1 MNAIDYT
8 PKTPFDIIYGN
19 DDSRMRIEDIIC
31 SIERLPANGK
41 CGILLYGAYGTG
53 KTTLAEMLPEYIE
66 LGRTNMDLLA
76 GPTVVKC
83 QNGFNGPHVTTL
95 LDKITRVQ
103 SGNNSLLHYFILDEV
118 DNLSKQAQQSLKSVM
133 NTKSSIFILTTNN
146 IASLDKGLK
155 DRYVLVEM
163 NAGSEA
169 QLLPIARKVATDMNV
184 VLSDAA
190 LAAEIAA
197 SNGSMRE
204 VMSRVNR
211 LAAKQV
217 ERQHSKS
224 NNALSQ
230 TVKSP
235 LLAGFFI
242 GILSAL
248 HAHFFSGPFAV
259 AISVIAILKERNPSC
274 NPF

>member
-19 DDSRMRIEDIIC
+19 DDSRMRIDDIIC
-31 SIERLPANGK
+31 GIESLPSNGK

-53 KTTLAEMLPEYIE
+53 KTTLAKMLPEFIE
-66 LGRTNMDLLA
+66 LAKTNKDLLMPA
-76 GPTVVKC
+76 KFVAC
-83 QNGFNGPHVTTL
+83 QHGFNGPHVTTL
-95 LDKITRVQ
+95 LDKITHVM

-133 NTKSSIFILTTNN
+133 NVKSSIFILTTNN

-155 DRYVLVEM
+155 DRCVLVEM

-190 LAAEIAA
+190 LAVEIAA

-211 LAAKQV
+211 LA
-217 ERQHSKS
+217 RSK
-224 NNALSQ
+224 
-230 TVKSP
+230 
-235 LLAGFFI
+235 
-242 GILSAL
+242 
-248 HAHFFSGPFAV
+248 
-259 AISVIAILKERNPSC
+259 
-274 NPF
+274 